1 MTDSQLRCVKSE
13 LKAVSNKLHNAVWS
27 TVVEKLSMNLSVLI
41 YTIGARRFYFQTQKT
56 SISSSL
62 RRGRVHHLYCAF
74 LIQFYH
80 WMKKMNDM
88 WGRAVFT
95 VAVWTTG
102 SSGCLLFIVTEPTA
116 ICHADGASMYSSTR
130 SPSPPLIHQVRA
142 DKRLW
147 T

>member
-27 TVVEKLSMNLSVLI
+27 TVVEKLSMNLSVL
-41 YTIGARRFYFQTQKT
+41 YFQTQKT

-80 WMKKMNDM
+80 GMKKMNDM
-88 WGRAVFT
+88 
-95 VAVWTTG
+95 
-102 SSGCLLFIVTEPTA
+102 
-116 ICHADGASMYSSTR
+116 
-130 SPSPPLIHQVRA
+130 
-142 DKRLW
+142 
-147 T
+147 